1 MDPETAF
8 TYSNLSGRPPGP
20 IVSALAK
27 VSSGVRSVQE
37 QVEPY
42 AHAWQEHNRGAV
54 GEVAAGRPWWAVLG
68 DSMSQGIGASAHDR
82 GWVGR
87 LAPQVGLPS
96 VNLSFNGAR
105 IADVLERQLPAME
118 DLAAQHRSPAALV
131 TLMIG
136 NNDMISRR
144 WRREI
149 PRAMRDLLLRIPRGT
164 VVATQP
170 AAHGAALTVNEA
182 IDEIAATGRIQ
193 VAEFRVPHM
202 RSWRGWVAADRFHP
216 NDEGY
221 AAMAEVMA
229 GAVAGPWS

>member
-20 IVSALAK
+20 IVSALAR

-42 AHAWQEHNRGAV
+42 ARAWEEHNQAV
-54 GEVAAGRPWWAVLG
+54 VADVAAGRRWWAVLG

-87 LAPQVGLPS
+87 LAPQVGLPV

-105 IADVLERQLPAME
+105 IGDVLERQLPAME
-118 DLAAQHRSPAALV
+118 DLGLQHRNPAALV

-144 WRREI
+144 WRKEI
-149 PRAMRDLLLRIPRGT
+149 PRAMRDLLHRVPRGT

-170 AAHGAALTVNEA
+170 GAQGSALTVNEA
-182 IDEIAATGRIQ
+182 IDEVAATGRIQ

-229 GAVAGPWS
+229 SAIARG